1 MRSLLALFPLL
12 LIGAPLASAGSPA
25 EAKAVREAYEK
36 SLEAWSIRVQLAKTP
51 EERKAVK
58 TPEPALAAERM
69 WSVISTSL
77 DQPWVIEPAA
87 WFVRLASPLVKVD
100 EKGQAQPMFRP
111 EIAKVLAAVEAK
123 HLQSKDLAP
132 MCMALVALGDQPSLA
147 LLRKIEAGHPDK
159 AVAGVAALGVAMLGK
174 NMGDDPRVMRE
185 RLSMLRKA
193 IIDAADVKL
202 DQTTVAALAEEELY
216 IITNLSKGTVA
227 PDLEGQDSGGRPMKL
242 SETDGK
248 VRVLVFWNSTGEGP
262 DGLLDWV
269 SALRRDERFV
279 GKPFEVVGVN
289 TDLREDLRKLQADGR
304 ADWPNFSD
312 AKAELSRVYRVAS
325 YPTAYVLG
333 PDRKIHYV
341 GPMGTFAELTAYAVL
356 DEL

>member
-1 MRSLLALFPLL
+1 MRRFLVVISMMLP
-12 LIGAPLASAGSPA
+12 GVMVVEAGSPA

-36 SLEAWSIRVQLAKTP
+36 SVEAWSIRVKLAKTP
-51 EERKAVK
+51 EERRAVK
-58 TPEPALAAERM
+58 SPEPALAAERM
-69 WSVISTSL
+69 WGVIGGSL
-77 DQPWVIEPAA
+77 EQPWVLEPAA
-87 WFVRLASPLVKVD
+87 WFVRLSAPLVKVD
-100 EKGQAQPMFRP
+100 EGGEPKPMFRP
-111 EIAKVLAAVEAK
+111 EIAKVLASVEQK
-123 HLQSKDLAP
+123 HLSSKDLAP
-132 MCMALVALGDQPSLA
+132 MCMALVALGDQSSLV

-193 IIDAADVKL
+193 IIDAADVKV

-227 PDLEGQDSGGRPMKL
+227 PELEGEDSGGRPMKL
-242 SETDGK
+242 SAHEGK
-248 VRVLVFWNSTGEGP
+248 VVVLVFWNSSGEGP
-262 DGLLDWV
+262 EGLLEWV

-289 TDLREDLRKLQADGR
+289 TDLREDLREMQAKEQV
-304 ADWPNFSD
+304 DWPNFSD
-312 AKAELSRVYRVAS
+312 PTAELARVFRVAS

-333 PDRKIHYV
+333 PDRKIHYI
-341 GPMGTFAELTAYAVL
+341 GPMGTFAELTAFAVL
-356 DEL
+356 DEM